1 MSIVKY
7 LVNLTSSVF
16 STKNGILLYLFCGIL
31 LYLIMRKYINNYL
44 DNHILNNK
52 ENMEYKLEKYE
63 YKLNTLQKIYYY
75 FNTYGTPVPEKY
87 KNLLKVLHL
96 PQATDNEYSNIRK
109 QGDQLAKDNH
119 SARLKFNIGS
129 FNTICTIF
137 SMNDNIVDSVINFM
151 ITDDN
156 KCYIETICYNNDNIL
171 LNKLKE
177 ICKEYGVINIS
188 TFSIYQPDTNFLLQ
202 NGFVLNENRYLV
214 YNM

>member
-1 MSIVKY
+1 M
-7 LVNLTSSVF
+7 N
-16 STKNGILLYLFCGIL
+16 STLLYLFCGIL
-31 LYLIMRKYINNYL
+31 LYLIMRKHINNYL

-63 YKLNTLQKIYYY
+63 YKLNTLKNIYYY
-75 FNTYGTPVPEKY
+75 FNTYGKPIPEKY
-87 KNLLKVLHL
+87 KKLLKVLQL
-96 PQATDNEYSNIRK
+96 PKATDNEYSNIRK
-109 QGDQLAKDNH
+109 QGDRLAKDNY

-156 KCYIETICYNNDNIL
+156 KCYIETICHNDNDNIL

-177 ICKEYGVINIS
+177 ICKQYGVINIS
-188 TFSIYQPDTNFLLQ
+188 TFSIYQPETDFLLQ
-202 NGFVLNENRYLV
+202 NGFRLENRFLIYE
-214 YNM
+214 